1 MGSYYSRDTRARLDS
16 GERCFRNEENFL
28 VGRRT
33 GVPVREPYWDPDLV
47 DFLVRV
53 GPKARNAGDRAKAL
67 VRLPLAR
74 RFPELGF
81 EHQRKGWMGSA
92 VLSVL
97 VTQSGAARKA
107 VGNPRV
113 LEELGVVD
121 GRQLDRLLDDALAGK
136 VSRWLLLWAWDVLM
150 LETWARARR

>member
-1 MGSYYSRDTRARLDS
+1 
-16 GERCFRNEENFL
+16 
-28 VGRRT
+28 
-33 GVPVREPYWDPDLV
+33 
-47 DFLVRV
+47 
-53 GPKARNAGDRAKAL
+53 
-67 VRLPLAR
+67 
-74 RFPELGF
+74 
-81 EHQRKGWMGSA
+81 MGSA

-121 GRQLDRLLDDALAGK
+121 GRQLDRLLDEALAGK